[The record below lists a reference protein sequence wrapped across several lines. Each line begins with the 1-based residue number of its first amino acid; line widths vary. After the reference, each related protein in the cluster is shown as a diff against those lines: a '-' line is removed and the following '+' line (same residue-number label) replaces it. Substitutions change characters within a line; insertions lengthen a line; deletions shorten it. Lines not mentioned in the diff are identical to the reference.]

1 MRPHQLKA
9 LIAAADHGS
18 IRAAA
23 RSVFLSQAALTKAL
37 RELEE
42 ELDIALVNR
51 TTHGVQLTDAGRLVY
66 ARASAIVAQMRAARD
81 EVERLKG
88 GASGTLRAA
97 ISPLPALT
105 ILPAAY
111 QAFRRRMPDVDLH
124 LIEGNLEMSLPRL
137 REGALD
143 FVAAGTVESHDSS
156 EFNHTDLCT
165 DDIAV
170 LCRRGHP
177 AERATTIEEILPFD
191 WIQYSANTDFAAR
204 HEESMLASG
213 APLTKRTVKCS
224 SVTLTVSLLSSTDAI
239 AFLPRGIV
247 EPAWVDSLFTC
258 VPVPFVLPLLHVRIF
273 TRRHSPLSAPAQ
285 LMIDCLS
292 DAARRGAQRGARK
305 VSPGVRNVTTA

>member
-42 ELDIALVNR
+42 EMDIALVNR
-51 TTHGVQLTDAGRLVY
+51 TTHGVRLTDAGRLVY

-88 GASGTLRAA
+88 GAAGTLRAA
-97 ISPLPALT
+97 ISPLPAVT

-111 QAFRRRMPDVDLH
+111 EAFRRRMPDVDLH
-124 LIEGNLEMSLPRL
+124 LVEGSLEMSLPRL

-143 FVAAGTVESHDSS
+143 FVAAGTIETRDSN
-156 EFNHTDLCT
+156 EFVHLDLCT
-165 DDIAV
+165 DEVVI

-177 AERATTIEEILPFD
+177 AERAQYIDEILPFA
-191 WIQYSANTDFAAR
+191 WIQYSAGSDFAER
-204 HEESMLASG
+204 HAESLQANG
-213 APLTKRTVKCS
+213 APASKRMVKSS
-224 SVTLTVSLLSSTDAI
+224 SVTLTVSLLSATDAI
-239 AFLPRGIV
+239 AFLP
-247 EPAWVDSLFTC
+247 
-258 VPVPFVLPLLHVRIF
+258 
-273 TRRHSPLSAPAQ
+273 
-285 LMIDCLS
+285 
-292 DAARRGAQRGARK
+292 
-305 VSPGVRNVTTA
+305 